1 MAFKTLTPG
10 TLLCPVPAVMVS
22 CASENQRPNII
33 TIAWAGTACSQPPM
47 LSIAVRKER
56 FSHAILTQT
65 GEFVVNLVG
74 EGQLGA
80 ADFCGV
86 KSGRDTDKFS
96 ACGLTAVSVPE
107 MRYAPAIGECPLYL
121 ACKTQQ
127 VLELGS
133 HDLFIGQ
140 VVGMGVQESLMDES
154 GKIRLEKAR
163 LIAYSHGVYQGLGQ
177 ALGFFGF
184 SVAAPDVYERRMKEL
199 K

>member
-1 MAFKTLTPG
+1 MAFQPLTPG

-22 CASENQRPNII
+22 CASETARPNII

-47 LSIAVRKER
+47 VSIAVRKER
-56 FSHAILTQT
+56 FSHPIIVQT

-74 EGQLGA
+74 EEQLKA

-86 KSGRDTDKFS
+86 KSGRDTDKFA
-96 ACGLTAVSVPE
+96 ACGLTCVPVPQ
-107 MRYAPAIGECPLYL
+107 MQYAPAIGECPLYL
-121 ACKTQQ
+121 ACKTRH

-133 HDLFIGQ
+133 HDLFIGE
-140 VVGMGVQESLMDES
+140 VVGMGVQEALMDGN
-154 GKIRLEKAR
+154 GKIDLEKAR
-163 LIAYSHGVYQGLGQ
+163 LTAYSHGVYHGLGE
-177 ALGFFGF
+177 ALGFFGC